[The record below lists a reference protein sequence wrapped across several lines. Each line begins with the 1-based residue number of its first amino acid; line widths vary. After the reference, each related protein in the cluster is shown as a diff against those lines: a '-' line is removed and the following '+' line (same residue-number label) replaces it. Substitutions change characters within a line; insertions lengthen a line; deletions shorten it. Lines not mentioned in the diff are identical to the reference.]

1 MTSRILLVGSTGML
15 GRYIYSYFKHHP
27 TIRLD
32 IITNDEFRVT
42 EDTLDT
48 IDTLLD
54 RHSVDAATCVINC
67 IGLIPQRA
75 GRDLERGYYLVNSL
89 FPHLLWASCKR
100 RGARMIQPTT
110 DCVFSGVSSQGLY
123 TESDPHDERGAYG
136 LSKSLGEP
144 PGCTVIRTSI
154 IGNELF
160 NKTSMLE
167 WVLSNNNKT
176 INGWTNHNWNGI
188 TCLEYCKVVEK
199 IIDHNLFWSG
209 VRHIASPIPK
219 SKYELSVLIRDTYQR
234 SIVINPFATETAV
247 DKTLATL
254 YPVNDKFNIPDLSV
268 QIEEL
273 KHFSLLE

>member
-1 MTSRILLVGSTGML
+1 MTTRILLFGSTGML
-15 GRYIYSYFKHHP
+15 GRYVYSYFKHHP
-27 TIRLD
+27 TLRLD
-32 IITNDEFRVT
+32 IVPNDEFRVT
-42 EDTLDT
+42 QDTLDS

-54 RHSVDAATCVINC
+54 RHSVDATTCVINC

-75 GRDLERGYYLVNSL
+75 SEQSYYLVNGL

-110 DCVFSGVSSQGLY
+110 DCVFSGTKGLY
-123 TESDPHDERGAYG
+123 TESDPHDEKGAYG

-144 PGCTVIRTSI
+144 LGCTVLRTSI
-154 IGNELF
+154 LGNELF
-160 NKTSMLE
+160 NKKSMLE

-176 INGWTNHNWNGI
+176 INGWTNHHWNGI

-199 IIDHNLFWSG
+199 ILTRSLFWSG
-209 VRHIASPIPK
+209 VRHIASPSPK
-219 SKYELSVLIRDTYQR
+219 SKYELSVLIRDTYSR
-234 SIVINPFATETAV
+234 TIEIHPVATETTV

-254 YPVNDKFNIPDLSV
+254 YPVNDEFDIPDLSV

-273 KHFSLLE
+273 KYFSLLG